1 MAVDRHRASLTQTPG
16 RVPVCE
22 TLNCR
27 SHELPLPGQQAR
39 RFAHPA
45 EAMLGSLL
53 TFYRV
58 RWVYEP
64 TSFVLKRTA
73 AGAIAESFTPDFY
86 LPDHRVYLELTTM
99 RQPLVTRKNGKIRRL
114 RELYPSV
121 KIKTLYRRDYDRIIQ
136 TSGTAK
142 ETATDENPAVVFDF
156 DQIAARTR
164 QLAGEIAV
172 ALEQAGLG
180 FGPLVLTAIKAE
192 VEPFQALLAAELIAL
207 GIGVETD
214 RIELSRFKIDAIQR
228 RVSLLRRP
236 RISHEGRVVLLVA
249 GATSTGL
256 SLEYALKHLRR
267 QHPRWLEAVSLLDRE
282 SARVVDT
289 TVRFRGFDAPPEL
302 LAGFGLTVDE
312 DSPRAIVRAAG
323 GVRLPVAVIEV

>member
-1 MAVDRHRASLTQTPG
+1 MTIDRHIASLIETPE
-16 RVPVCE
+16 RVPARE
-22 TLNCR
+22 TSLPR
-27 SHELPLPGQQAR
+27 ARGVPLPGQQAR

-45 EAMLGSLL
+45 EAMLGRLL

-58 RWVYEP
+58 RWDYEP

-73 AGAIAESFTPDFY
+73 TGAIAESFTPDFY

-99 RQPLVTRKNGKIRRL
+99 RQPHVTRKNGKIRRL

-121 KIKTLYRRDYDRIIQ
+121 QIKTLYRRDYDRILE
-136 TSGTAK
+136 TSGTGKGPARN
-142 ETATDENPAVVFDF
+142 ENPAVVFDF
-156 DQIAARTR
+156 EQIAARTKE
-164 QLAGEIAV
+164 LAREIAG
-172 ALEQAGLG
+172 ALSDLRLAAES
-180 FGPLVLTAIKAE
+180 LVLTAIKVEA
-192 VEPFQALLAAELIAL
+192 EPFQALLADELTAL

-214 RIELSRFKIDAIQR
+214 GIELSRFKIDVIQR

-236 RISHEGRVVLLVA
+236 RISTEDRIILLVA

-256 SLEYALKHLRR
+256 SLEYALKHLRS

-289 TVRFRGFDAPPEL
+289 AVRFRGFEAPPEL
-302 LAGFGLTVDE
+302 LTGFGLTVGDG
-312 DSPRAIVRAAG
+312 DLAIVRPAD
-323 GVRLPVAVIEV
+323 GVRLPVGVIEV